1 MNPLAVLGALGTV
14 QQLRATVNGWSHR
27 ISVASMFGIAALVL
41 GLVALVFLGVVL
53 FFALADVLPPI
64 AAAAIVAGVFLLLAV
79 IAALFAR
86 HAIKRGRSGAATS
99 ATPAALAA
107 PLAGH
112 DPLLSAASALKG
124 LDSRTM
130 LALGAGV
137 IGGLL
142 ATQLRA
148 RAARTERPEMRQ
160 AAE

>member
-1 MNPLAVLGALGTV
+1 VL
-14 QQLRATVNGWSHR
+14 
-27 ISVASMFGIAALVL
+27 
-41 GLVALVFLGVVL
+41 
-53 FFALADVLPPI
+53 
-64 AAAAIVAGVFLLLAV
+64 AIVAG
-79 IAALFAR
+79 LFAR
-86 HAIKRGRSGAATS
+86 HAIKRGRAGTGTPVAT
-99 ATPAALAA
+99 AA

-112 DPLLSAASALKG
+112 DPLISAAGALSG

-148 RAARTERPEMRQ
+148 RTARTERREMRQ

>member
-1 MNPLAVLGALGTV
+1 MNPLAVLGALGTI
-14 QQLRATVNGWSHR
+14 QQFRASLNGWQHR
-27 ISVASMFGIAALVL
+27 ISVASMFGAAALVL
-41 GLVALVFLGVVL
+41 VLVALLFLGVAL
-53 FFALADVLPPI
+53 FFVLADTLPPV
-64 AAAAIVAGVFLLLAV
+64 AAAAIVAGVFLVLAIV
-79 IAALFAR
+79 AGLFAR
-86 HAIKRGRSGAATS
+86 HAIKRGRAGTGTPVAT
-99 ATPAALAA
+99 AA

-112 DPLLSAASALKG
+112 DPLISAAGALSG

-148 RAARTERPEMRQ
+148 RTARTERREMRQ